1 MMLTLPSRLRMP
13 AILLVALLVNAILFG
28 IIQYMAGN
36 PRLRLTKATEFDI
49 ANFIRVHEQSREV
62 RSRRDPKAPEK
73 PKQEQ
78 QRELRQLA
86 QASSGSMAGLAV
98 NIPDLDIDLGLDV
111 GSNIHIARE
120 LIPLVRVNP
129 DYPHR
134 AAMNGVEGYVIMRFT
149 VTETGS
155 VADPEVLRADPPG
168 YFETAARRAILRW
181 KYQPQI
187 QDGKAARVVTMTKLI
202 FELRE
207 LQENR

>member
-1 MMLTLPSRLRMP
+1 MTALPSTFRIP
-13 AILLVALLVNAILFG
+13 TILLVALLVNAIIFG
-28 IIQYMAGN
+28 VIQYMVGN
-36 PRLRLTKATEFDI
+36 PRLRLTEATEFDI

-73 PKQEQ
+73 PQQEQ
-78 QRELRQLA
+78 QQELRQLA
-86 QASSGSMAGLAV
+86 QATSGSMAGLAV
-98 NIPDLDIDLGLDV
+98 DIPNLDIDLGLDV
-111 GSNIHIARE
+111 GSNIQIARE

-134 AAMNGVEGYVIMRFT
+134 AALKGVEGYVVVRFT

-168 YFETAARRAILRW
+168 YFESAARRAILRW

-187 QDGKAARVVTMTKLI
+187 RDGKAVRVVSFTKLI
-202 FELRE
+202 FELEDMPTGR
-207 LQENR
+207 